1 MSQIFQFTPNRNQRR
16 RGRAHGAPAGDRASQ
31 ADLTDFLSQAALLE
45 WLGRPPV
52 AYNRTLVDITGGVN
66 SAIWFTLALN
76 HVANTVPGAIDAAG
90 DCDITLKTAD
100 CQAWTGLSAAQQGRA
115 RADLAANGFISVVA
129 RDTGSAP
136 AVFRIHLNRLAQALV
151 MHSAPMADT
160 LSHYGDLPGLPTG
173 WARHA

>member
-1 MSQIFQFTPNRNQRR
+1 MSQVFQFTPNRTQRR
-16 RGRAHGAPAGDRASQ
+16 NGRAPDTPAGRET
-31 ADLTDFLSQAALLE
+31 DLTDFLSQAALLE